1 MSLPIKLKA
10 EPKFG
15 RNLNIARPSL
25 NLPKIFY
32 SGFFLSTISFKFR
45 KKH

>member
-1 MSLPIKLKA
+1 MRLPIKLKT

-25 NLPKIFY
+25 SLPKIFY
-32 SGFFLSTISFKFR
+32 SAFFLSTVSFRFNGKP
-45 KKH
+45 